1 MASQY
6 DKYRFNDEA
15 LDDETFNKRWR
26 DIDARLD
33 AVEKLGFNFATN
45 EDELVATAL
54 RRINQE
60 LIPVIEAIQAFTNL
74 ADLLR
79 APSASEVTITTS
91 GHITF
96 ELDANHRRSFA
107 APLFVIASVA
117 GATDKW
123 MAGQVV
129 SWDAVNG
136 KLVLSVTRARGTGT
150 YASWVLSVTSI
161 PPDLPP
167 SQTAANIA
175 LDPIEGLSA
184 SEVQEGM
191 RQMVAITGAL
201 SNEMDAVL
209 AGKAPLASP
218 AFTGIPTAPAPQ
230 PGSATA
236 QIATTNFVTQ
246 AIAGLMNSAPGQLD
260 TLKELADA
268 LGNDANFAG
277 TVTQALAGKAPLDS
291 PALTGNPTAPTQAS
305 GNSSTRLATTE
316 FVQSAIAGK
325 ANSASPALS
334 GTPTAPTAAGG
345 TNTTQI
351 ATTQFVQS
359 AIANRISTVVVT
371 PAKPSG
377 DYSVGSI
384 TPSINGSTLTLT
396 LTWNVDNQPP
406 EVGESSTGG

>member
-6 DKYRFNDEA
+6 DKYRFRDER

-45 EDELVATAL
+45 EDALVATAL

-60 LIPVIEAIQAFTNL
+60 LIPVIEQIQAFTNL
-74 ADLLR
+74 SDLLR
-79 APSASEVTITTS
+79 APSASEVTIISS
-91 GHITF
+91 GHVIF

-117 GATDKW
+117 GSADTW
-123 MAGQVV
+123 MAGQVE
-129 SWDAVNG
+129 SWDATTG
-136 KLVLSVTRARGTGT
+136 RLVLSITRARGIGT
-150 YASWVLSVTSI
+150 YAAWVLSVCSI

-167 SQTAANIA
+167 SQSAANIA

-184 SEVQEGM
+184 SEVQEGI

-201 SNEMDAVL
+201 SNEMDAAL
-209 AGKAPLASP
+209 EAKAPLNSP
-218 AFTGIPTAPAPQ
+218 AFIGIPTAPAPQ

-236 QIATTNFVTQ
+236 QIATTSFVTQ

-268 LGNDANFAG
+268 LGNDANFAT

-291 PALTGNPTAPTQAS
+291 PTLTGNPTAPTQAS
-305 GNSSTRLATTE
+305 GNNSTRLATTA
-316 FVQSAIAGK
+316 FVQSALAAK
-325 ANSASPALS
+325 ANLDSPVLT
-334 GTPTAPTAAGG
+334 GTPAAPTAAGG
-345 TNTTQI
+345 TNNTQI
-351 ATTQFVQS
+351 ATTAFVQS
-359 AIANRISTVVVT
+359 AIANRISAVVVT
-371 PAKPSG
+371 PARPTSA
-377 DYSVGSI
+377 SVIYGI
-384 TPSINGSTLTLT
+384 TPSISGSTLTLT
-396 LTWNVDNQPP
+396 LSWREAGYPST
-406 EVGESSTGG
+406 VGESSTGG